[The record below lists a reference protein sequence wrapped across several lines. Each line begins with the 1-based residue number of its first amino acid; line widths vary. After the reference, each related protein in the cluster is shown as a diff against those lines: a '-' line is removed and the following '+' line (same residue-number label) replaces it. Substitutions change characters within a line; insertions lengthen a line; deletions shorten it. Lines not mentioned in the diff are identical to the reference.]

1 MHGFEYTA
9 DVFPYIS
16 LILNFISICPA
27 DSAVVQCGF
36 SLMSLMINDL
46 RNSMNVKVTKYL

>member
-9 DVFPYIS
+9 DVFPLIS